1 MKLAIFDFDGTLL
14 VKDTLPAL
22 AHAWVQQG
30 RSRLRCWSVW
40 AAIFPV
46 LLGYKIKLLS
56 RENMK
61 GQAFKRFNRL
71 YTGLSRVEIEGFFG
85 QTYPY
90 LKAHFNPA
98 ILEEIRAARLEG
110 FHCVLVSGSYLELL
124 YMVGRDLGMDTV
136 LGAQLLYND
145 KDIYDPCQE
154 TPFVDGRAKRR
165 MLLETFADRDIDWEA
180 SRAYGDSL
188 TDIYIMETTGEKVAV
203 RPDPQLMDYARQKGW
218 RIMT

>member
-1 MKLAIFDFDGTLL
+1 MKLAIFDFDGTLM

-40 AAIFPV
+40 AAVLPV
-46 LLGYKIKLLS
+46 VLGYKIRLLS

-61 GQAFKRFNRL
+61 GQAFKRFNRM
-71 YTGLSRVEIEGFFG
+71 YAGLSQVEIEEFFG
-85 QTYPY
+85 QAYPY
-90 LKAHFNPA
+90 LKAHFNPD
-98 ILEEIRAARLEG
+98 ILEEITAAQREG

-124 YMVGRDLGMDTV
+124 HIVGRDLGMDTV

-145 KDIYDPCQE
+145 EDIFDPRQE
-154 TPFVDGRAKRR
+154 TPFVDGQSKRR
-165 MLLETFADRDIDWEA
+165 MLLETFADHDVDWEA

-188 TDIYIMETTGEKVAV
+188 TDIYIMETAGEKIAV
-203 RPDPQLMDYARQKGW
+203 RPDPQLLDYARQKSW